1 MPLGGE
7 ITASLT
13 SASGDWDLAIIDPSD
28 GRIVAGSAYEG
39 ANEVAS
45 GFAAT
50 GNSLIVQACRRSG
63 SSSTAQLSVQ
73 SFPIDTTGNV
83 KASLVRVQ
91 TANLDR
97 KNQLNDLGLDLS
109 EHGGP
114 GFVEAVLY
122 GQADAQKLIDN
133 NFAYTTQVPDLS
145 VQARQDRAADARF
158 AAANAR
164 SDLPSGRTTYR
175 RLFDYSEDMKALVR
189 DNPGLVRPITL
200 NHKTYEGRQVEGIE
214 IATNVSARDGRPTFL
229 QLGVHHA
236 REWPSGEHAMEWA
249 YELVNGYRNGDA
261 RVRDLVS
268 RTRTIVVPIV
278 NPDGFNAS
286 REAGE
291 LYGNGGGHAT
301 DLDGDGVI
309 SIQSSSPRRPR
320 TSTSTA
326 ARTAASR

>member
-1 MPLGGE
+1 M
-7 ITASLT
+7 
-13 SASGDWDLAIIDPSD
+13 
-28 GRIVAGSAYEG
+28 
-39 ANEVAS
+39 AS

-97 KNQLNDLGLDLS
+97 KNQLSGLGLDLS

-122 GQADAQKLIDN
+122 GAGRRPEAD
-133 NFAYTTQVPDLS
+133 
-145 VQARQDRAADARF
+145 RQQLRLHDPGPGPERAGAPGPAADARF

-200 NHKTYEGRQVEGIE
+200 NHKTYEGR
-214 IATNVSARDGRPTFL
+214 R
-229 QLGVHHA
+229 
-236 REWPSGEHAMEWA
+236 
-249 YELVNGYRNGDA
+249 
-261 RVRDLVS
+261 S
-268 RTRTIVVPIV
+268 R
-278 NPDGFNAS
+278 AS
-286 REAGE
+286 R
-291 LYGNGGGHAT
+291 
-301 DLDGDGVI
+301 
-309 SIQSSSPRRPR
+309 SRR
-320 TSTSTA
+320 T
-326 ARTAASR
+326 